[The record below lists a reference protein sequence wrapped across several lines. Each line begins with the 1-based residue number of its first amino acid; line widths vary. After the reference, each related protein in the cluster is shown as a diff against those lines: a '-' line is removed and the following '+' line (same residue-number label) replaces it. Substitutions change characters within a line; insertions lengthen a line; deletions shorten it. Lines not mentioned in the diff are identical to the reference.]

1 MGCVS
6 LEILGDVE
14 NSGLREE
21 DRMKERNVKR
31 GKRERM
37 LKAWL
42 VLIMDQVCSE

>member
-6 LEILGDVE
+6 LEILGDVQ
-14 NSGLREE
+14 NPGLREE
-21 DRMKERNVKR
+21 ERTKERNVKR

>member
-6 LEILGDVE
+6 LEILGDVQ
-14 NSGLREE
+14 NTGLREE
-21 DRMKERNVKR
+21 EKTKERNVKR